1 MSTKAAIPPEEA
13 ELNNAY
19 RGGLPLSGNLRSDSG
34 EEFSCQ
40 FVGLFARWLSA
51 HLSAGEKGD
60 FYARPPG
67 NPRGHDA
74 PVVGDKYRTS
84 YDSASRGGTRMR

>member
-13 ELNNAY
+13 ELNKAH
-19 RGGLPLSGNLRSDSG
+19 RGGLPLFSNLLSDSG

-51 HLSAGEKGD
+51 HLSAD
-60 FYARPPG
+60 DRPAT
-67 NPRGHDA
+67 HE
-74 PVVGDKYRTS
+74 VVTHPW
-84 YDSASRGGTRMR
+84 

>member
-1 MSTKAAIPPEEA
+1 MSTRAAIPSEEV
-13 ELNNAY
+13 ELNKAY
-19 RGGLPLSGNLRSDSG
+19 RGGLPLSSNLLSDSG

-40 FVGLFARWLSA
+40 FAGLFARWLSA

-67 NPRGHDA
+67 NPRGRDA
-74 PVVGDKYRTS
+74 PVVADKYGAS
-84 YDSASRGGTRMR
+84 YDSASRGGTRVG